1 MRNTLLLKAQVTR
14 FHYALDI
21 ESQLAD
27 NRLLKRDAERL
38 KVYLERMTFQPG
50 QIVIN
55 QGEVNSLYFIVEGQV
70 SLYLEAASHRVRVQT
85 LGPGTIVGEDGLYL
99 DSPRPASVIADEPTI
114 AYRLERAALE
124 HMKVKDSDLAFQVS
138 EMIIRII
145 AERLLAADREILAL
159 NRE

>member
-1 MRNTLLLKAQVTR
+1 
-14 FHYALDI
+14 
-21 ESQLAD
+21 
-27 NRLLKRDAERL
+27 
-38 KVYLERMTFQPG
+38 MTFQPG

-55 QGEVNSLYFIVEGQV
+55 QGDVNSLYFIVEGQV

-159 NRE
+159 NCE